1 MSRNGRD
8 HTRRFTDLAAAVAK
22 LSARPLVLDGEVV
35 IYDQE
40 LRSRFEWL
48 REPNPAAVATPPL
61 LMIFDLLYFDR
72 RDITARPLRHRARLE
87 DPDGADLPSRRDA
100 AKKLGS
106 ISSRVVLH
114 PPPTSTQKCPHR
126 RREATRFR
134 P

>member
-1 MSRNGRD
+1 V
-8 HTRRFTDLAAAVAK
+8 LEVA
-22 LSARPLVLDGEVV
+22 
-35 IYDQE
+35 IYDQQ
-40 LRSRFEWL
+40 LRSRFDWL
-48 REPNPAAVATPPL
+48 REPDPDAVATPPL
-61 LMIFDLLYFDR
+61 FMVFDLLYFDR